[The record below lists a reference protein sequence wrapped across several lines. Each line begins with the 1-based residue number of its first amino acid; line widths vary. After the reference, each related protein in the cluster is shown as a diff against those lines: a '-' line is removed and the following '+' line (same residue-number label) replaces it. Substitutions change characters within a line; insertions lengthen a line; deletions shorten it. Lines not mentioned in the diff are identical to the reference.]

1 MDKNKLLLEI
11 QDTIILSYKFHK
23 ALGEQLLWAQE
34 FRELLNSPHTDKKLL
49 QTHYKNGT
57 Q

>member
-1 MDKNKLLLEI
+1 MDKQQLILEI
-11 QDTIILSYKFHK
+11 RDTITLSQKFHK
-23 ALGEQLLWAQE
+23 ALEEQLLWAQE

-49 QTHYKNGT
+49 QIHYKNGT

>member
-1 MDKNKLLLEI
+1 MNKQKLLLEI
-11 QDTIILSYKFHK
+11 EDTIILSYKFHK